1 MAKKQRV
8 RYVVGFMF
16 DPTLSKVVLIR
27 KLRPKFQHD
36 LLNGVGGKVEDGEAA
51 DTAMSREF
59 FEETG
64 VQTTSWTEF
73 LHLVTPDADLTFF
86 RAIGNVHAVTT
97 TTDEEVKV
105 YDVLDVM
112 DRCDTLPNIRW
123 IIQMAR
129 TFHFGEHA
137 KRFEVKEVVAE

>member
-1 MAKKQRV
+1 MAKRT
-8 RYVVGFMF
+8 RYVVGFLL

-27 KLRPKFQHD
+27 KLRPEFQHG
-36 LLNGVGGKVEDGEAA
+36 LLNGVGGHVEDGESPDAA
-51 DTAMSREF
+51 MEREF

-64 VQTTSWTEF
+64 MRVPGWVEF
-73 LHLVTPDADLTFF
+73 LHLLSPDADLTFF
-86 RAIGNVHAVTT
+86 RAVGNVHAVTT
-97 TTDEEVKV
+97 ATDEEVGV
-105 YDVLDVM
+105 YGVPDVM

-137 KRFEVKEVVAE
+137 ERFETKEIMAG